1 MPPVNMFRGVTLR
14 LILVS
19 TLIVLLCA
27 SIVSLLT
34 TYNHY
39 DKMLEREKAAV
50 LHTVLHASV
59 PDFRILPA
67 LEGSRTSRKVMDGLV
82 RWMSAHFSGFV
93 QLSLQVPKEGAR
105 PAWSRGAEMPPITA
119 AELRLAAGP
128 DHCGYRTVDAGGQRI
143 LIVDIPIGATAHKP
157 APRAIMRVGVT
168 VPSLTEFLMRLI
180 KDGVLWIV
188 VTALLAVVVSVA
200 LVSLLTRPLR
210 SVASY
215 AAAIERGGSL
225 REIAVGGTDEAATI
239 ADAFNVVLL
248 RLKQSYVSTLGALAA
263 LLETKDRTTESHSY
277 RGVRYAV
284 ALGRAAGLS
293 PSEMADLEYGAL
305 LHDIGKIGVDDVILK
320 KTGPLTEQEWEIMR
334 QHPAVGYNVLKSLDF
349 LQTALPVV
357 LHHQERYD
365 GHGYPHGLRGEQ
377 IPLLARIFSIADSF
391 DAMTSNRPYRRAMRS
406 EQAVNELR
414 RNSGTQFDPRLAE
427 IFIKLWEDGS
437 LTKAE
442 AMPLGAASRS

>member
-1 MPPVNMFRGVTLR
+1 MPPINIFRGVTLR

-39 DKMLEREKAAV
+39 EKMIEREKDAV
-50 LHTVLHASV
+50 AHALAHGPAS
-59 PDFRILPA
+59 DARILPA
-67 LEGSRTSRKVMDGLV
+67 LGGQKAARRTLDGLATWLGT
-82 RWMSAHFSGFV
+82 RFSGFAH
-93 QLSLQVPKEGAR
+93 LSLQSAR
-105 PAWSRGAEMPPITA
+105 EDGKAAWSRGLRVPPPA
-119 AELRLAAGP
+119 ADEIRM
-128 DHCGYRTVDAGGQRI
+128 AGGPER
-143 LIVDIPIGATAHKP
+143 LGFRTLDAEGKRLLVVD
-157 APRAIMRVGVT
+157 RAVGPKGSPSALLRVGVEI
-168 VPSLTEFLMRLI
+168 PSLWDFLMRLLR
-180 KDGVLWIV
+180 DGVFWIAI
-188 VTALLAVVVSVA
+188 TALLAVIVSIT

-215 AAAIERGGSL
+215 AQAIERGESL

-284 ALGRAAGLS
+284 ELGKAAGLS
-293 PSEMADLEYGAL
+293 PQELADLEYGAL

-349 LQTALPVV
+349 LETALPVV

-365 GHGYPHGLRGEQ
+365 GHEYPHGLKGEQ
-377 IPLLARIFSIADSF
+377 IPLLARIFSVADSF
-391 DAMTSNRPYRRAMRS
+391 DAMTSNRPYRRAMRP
-406 EQAVNELR
+406 EQALSELR
-414 RNSGTQFDPRLAE
+414 RNAGSQFDPRLAE
-427 IFIKLWEDGS
+427 IFIKLWETGV
-437 LTKAE
+437 LAKAE
-442 AMPLGAASRS
+442 EAPPAIVARN